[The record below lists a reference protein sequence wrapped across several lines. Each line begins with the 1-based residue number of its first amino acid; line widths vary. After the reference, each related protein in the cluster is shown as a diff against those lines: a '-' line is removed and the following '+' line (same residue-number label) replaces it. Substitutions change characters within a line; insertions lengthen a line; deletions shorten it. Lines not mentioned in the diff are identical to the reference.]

1 MGLGLLLCYNTP
13 ISRNLRGEIMITI
26 GLKEIKNNPLV
37 ITKGVEDK
45 DEYLFISKRGKPIA
59 VAMSLDNEVFDYGF
73 KKWVLIKAYE
83 KGDLSLGQLSKALK
97 LSYSETMEMLSILG
111 IDVIDYDLDDE
122 VDTIEKLL

>member
-26 GLKEIKNNPLV
+26 GLKEIKNNPSV